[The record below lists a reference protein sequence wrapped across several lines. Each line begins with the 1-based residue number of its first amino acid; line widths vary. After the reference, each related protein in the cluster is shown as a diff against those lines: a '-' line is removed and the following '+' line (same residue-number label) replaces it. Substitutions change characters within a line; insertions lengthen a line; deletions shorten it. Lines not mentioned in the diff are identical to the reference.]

1 MRTVIVMPGTGSD
14 ADFVRRV
21 FAPHAAS
28 IEAELHCL
36 EPEADL
42 VDSYLSRIDAI
53 AARSDRVIVGGV
65 SIGAAIAVAWA
76 SDPAHVDRC
85 DGVLA
90 ALPPWSGAPGDSLAS
105 LSARITA
112 DAIEN
117 NGLEHSVAA
126 MVDGS
131 PDWLGAELARS
142 WRSLHPRGL
151 VAQLRA
157 ASVFT
162 CPTLDD
168 IAGLRVPLGVAVA
181 PDDPLH
187 PADVG
192 RAWASAAP
200 RGAVVET
207 PLTEFGPDEALLG
220 AACVRAW
227 RTASATR
234 ANL

>member
-21 FAPHAAS
+21 FHRRAAVTG
-28 IEAELHCL
+28 AELHCL
-36 EPEADL
+36 EPDADL
-42 VDSYLSRIDAI
+42 VASYLTRIDAI
-53 AARSDRVIVGGV
+53 AERSESVIVGGV
-65 SIGAAIAVAWA
+65 SIGAAIAVSWA
-76 SDPAHVDRC
+76 LDPGRAARC

-90 ALPPWSGAPGDSLAS
+90 ALPAWSGAPGDSVAS
-105 LSARITA
+105 VSARLTA
-112 DAIEN
+112 ESIEN
-117 NGLEHSVAA
+117 DGLEPTVSA
-126 MVDGS
+126 MVAGS

-157 ASVFT
+157 ASTFVGPSLT
-162 CPTLDD
+162 D
-168 IAGLRVPLGVAVA
+168 IASLTVPLGVAVA

-192 RAWASAAP
+192 RAWAAAAP

-207 PLTEFGPDEALLG
+207 PLTEFGPDERLLG
-220 AACVRAW
+220 DACFAALADAASGAA
-227 RTASATR
+227 RT
-234 ANL
+234 